1 MELEKVAVTDA
12 FVADRL
18 ANILLDTDL
27 TTIVGRIAT
36 ALLGGVT
43 ISTAHVLDKSRFC
56 SLAHCNFGANT
67 TAHCYV
73 DEAFG
78 SVTFRQHYQKRRTL
92 GCAFFATVSQAGLQL
107 GSQVFDLSFIVSGC

>member
-36 ALLGGVT
+36 ALLVGVT
-43 ISTAHVLDKSRFC
+43 ISTAHVLDKPRFC

-78 SVTFRQHYQKRRTL
+78 SVTFP
-92 GCAFFATVSQAGLQL
+92 
-107 GSQVFDLSFIVSGC
+107 